1 MRQIILGTSMGM
13 IAAVAMAAPPAPPA
27 SPSTAQAAAQA
38 VDANYANMIRD
49 AIQRITPEHIPAL
62 TQAAERGDIGSQMI
76 LAEVYLRGTAT
87 IPQDYTQAAKWLMQL
102 APINS
107 DAAVSIGMMAREGMG
122 MPQDCSMAT
131 TWLGHAIDMD
141 NPRAIYEMGMMRILG
156 ICVSQDVDTGVRM
169 LIKATKMGSPEAR
182 GALRAVGLDDNGN
195 RIRGK
200 K

>member
-1 MRQIILGTSMGM
+1 MSMRQIILGTSMGM

-62 TQAAERGDIGSQMI
+62 TQAAERGDISAQMI

-107 DAAVSIGMMAREGMG
+107 DAAVSIGMMARDGIG
-122 MPQDCSMAT
+122 IPQDCDSAT
-131 TWLGHAIDMD
+131 MWIGHAIDMGS
-141 NPRAIYEMGMMRILG
+141 PRAIYELGRMRILG
-156 ICVSQDVDTGVRM
+156 TCVPQDIEAGVQLLAR
-169 LIKATKMGSPEAR
+169 AAKMGSPEALD
-182 GALRAVGLDDNGN
+182 ALRATGLD
-195 RIRGK
+195 K
-200 K
+200 KLLGAKK